1 MVDGLEH
8 VEDWMKVN
16 VGTRELR
23 PEDRT
28 RHGVFGAPGERE
40 NSVRRDMG
48 RVGRTEN
55 DDVAAKGRRARAAT
69 IRVMIVDDHVL
80 FADVIQRTLEADGW
94 GVVAAV
100 ATGADALTV
109 FRTERPNLVLID
121 LALPD
126 RSGLS
131 VGQAILEQAPN
142 TVVIALTGLDDPQLV
157 KQVLRA
163 GFRGYVTKD
172 CPVSQ
177 LREAITQAV
186 DGQVVV
192 AVPTRRGGDRSKSS
206 KKEGVSLLVGQL
218 TPRERQVLAL
228 LAQGASSLDM
238 ARHLGI
244 SPNTLRTHVQSV
256 LTKLQVHSR
265 LEAASFAVRNELVPD
280 GELRPGSFVR
290 RSQGTSMAG

>member
-1 MVDGLEH
+1 
-8 VEDWMKVN
+8 MKVN
-16 VGTRELR
+16 MGTRGLR
-23 PEDRT
+23 PEDDT
-28 RHGVFGAPGERE
+28 SLGVFSALGERE
-40 NSVRRDMG
+40 DSVEHEDSVRRDMES
-48 RVGRTEN
+48 GRTEK
-55 DDVAAKGRRARAAT
+55 DDPAATGRGTRTAT
-69 IRVMIVDDHVL
+69 IRVLIVDDHLL
-80 FADVIQRTLEADGW
+80 FADVIQRTLEADGFE
-94 GVVAAV
+94 VVAAV

-109 FRTERPNLVLID
+109 FRDERPNLVLVD

-131 VGQAILEQAPN
+131 VGEAILEQAPS
-142 TVVIALTGLDDPQLV
+142 TIVIALTAMDDPQLV

-177 LREAITQAV
+177 LRQAIAEAIGGRVA
-186 DGQVVV
+186 V
-192 AVPTRRGGDRSKSS
+192 AVPTRRAGSRSRGS
-206 KKEGVSLLVGQL
+206 KKEGVALLVGQL

-228 LAQGASSLDM
+228 LAQGASSANM

-265 LEAASFAVRNELVPD
+265 LEAASFAVRNELIPD
-280 GELRPGSFVR
+280 GELPPGSFVR